1 MASGKLP
8 PYYWVELYAARSFKA
23 SPSMWT
29 LIIIVLTNGVGPS
42 SGSGAAVSSMIF
54 ASQDQCSSAAS
65 EISGSGTVGAE
76 KGGPYQIIAKCIA
89 RSTSGGPNVGKR

>member
-1 MASGKLP
+1 VIF
-8 PYYWVELYAARSFKA
+8 VEFYAARSFLA
-23 SPSMWT
+23 SLSMWT
-29 LIIIVLTNGVGPS
+29 LVIIVLTNGVGPS

-54 ASQDQCSSAAS
+54 ASEDQCASAAT

-89 RSTSGGPNVGKR
+89 RSTSGAPSAGVKH